1 MPAQFTRPGPPGAG
15 LGSGAGTWHWKGPP
29 MSELSPVLHR
39 GREERLREVRERP
52 KVAQQVWVRLL
63 LGPRAPDSQASD
75 LAPQKM
81 LASWLAPPLPQLLL
95 TPALLGKVALDT

>member
-1 MPAQFTRPGPPGAG
+1 MNSGEG
-15 LGSGAGTWHWKGPP
+15 LEKQEHPYIFG
-29 MSELSPVLHR
+29 
-39 GREERLREVRERP
+39 RP

-81 LASWLAPPLPQLLL
+81 LASWLVPPLPQLLL